1 MYSRIIAC
9 LPSGLLP
16 YAYYHSWF
24 SMRLWFSLSFPLL
37 WTAVEAPLALAVAAY
52 GIDVELAVVYKRPST
67 TNTSVLLMSS

>member
-1 MYSRIIAC
+1 
-9 LPSGLLP
+9 
-16 YAYYHSWF
+16 
-24 SMRLWFSLSFPLL
+24 MRLWFSLSFPLL